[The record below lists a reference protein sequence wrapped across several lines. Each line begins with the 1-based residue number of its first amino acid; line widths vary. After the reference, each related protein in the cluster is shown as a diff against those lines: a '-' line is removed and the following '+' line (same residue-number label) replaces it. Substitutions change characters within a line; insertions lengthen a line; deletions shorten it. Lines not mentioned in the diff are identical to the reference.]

1 MPVAPIAAAPAAR
14 PAAAVERASS
24 RSFGAALEARAARPS
39 PPPAKGSPP
48 PGVALHTLKAVERA
62 QRRLDAVLEAA
73 RRGRTFTAQELL
85 SLQAEAY
92 RCAQTLDV
100 AARAVEHGVQ
110 GVKQAVNAQ
119 I

>member
-1 MPVAPIAAAPAAR
+1 VAVAPIGAAPAAR
-14 PAAAVERASS
+14 PVAAVERPQS
-24 RSFGAALEARAARPS
+24 RSFGAVLEARAAGPSLPPPKESTPS
-39 PPPAKGSPP
+39 P
-48 PGVALHTLKAVERA
+48 ALETLKAVERA

-85 SLQAEAY
+85 TLQAEAY

-100 AARAVEHGVQ
+100 AARAVEHGAQ

-119 I
+119 V

>member
-1 MPVAPIAAAPAAR
+1 MAVAPIAAAPAAR
-14 PAAAVERASS
+14 PVAAVERPPS
-24 RSFGAALEARAARPS
+24 RSFGAALEARSAGPSLPAPTGSTPS
-39 PPPAKGSPP
+39 P
-48 PGVALHTLKAVERA
+48 ALETLKAVERA

-85 SLQAEAY
+85 TLQAEAY

-100 AARAVEHGVQ
+100 ASRAVEHGAQ

-119 I
+119 V

>member
-1 MPVAPIAAAPAAR
+1 MALTSIAAAPAAR
-14 PAAAVERASS
+14 PAAAVERPPS
-24 RSFGAALEARAARPS
+24 RSFGAALEARSAGPSLPPPKGGAPS
-39 PPPAKGSPP
+39 P
-48 PGVALHTLKAVERA
+48 ALETLKAVERA

-85 SLQAEAY
+85 TLQAEAY

-100 AARAVEHGVQ
+100 AARAVEHGAQ

-119 I
+119 V

>member
-1 MPVAPIAAAPAAR
+1 MPVAPVAAAPAAQSG
-14 PAAAVERASS
+14 PAVERAPS
-24 RSFGAALEARAARPS
+24 RTFGAALEARTARPPLS
-39 PPPAKGSPP
+39 PPRPSTPPA
-48 PGVALHTLKAVERA
+48 VAIETLKAVERA

-100 AARAVEHGVQ
+100 AARAVEHGAQ

-119 I
+119 V